1 MPLPLPSGGHPTVPS
16 NARVAGADLGI
27 TSDGFFLLE
36 QQPKRVAIVGTGYIA
51 VEIGG
56 VFNALGSDVTIFSRT
71 NEILRTFDPI
81 IKETL
86 LKEMTSQGVKLVPH
100 SNIEELKPIGPA
112 PEGAKGQGQ
121 PVSVRYTTNETI
133 KEEEFDVLLWAIG
146 RSPNVEG
153 LGLDEVG
160 VKLNSHGFIIADEY
174 QNTTAENI
182 YALGDVCGVALL
194 TPVAIAA
201 GRRLS
206 DRLFGPS
213 QFHNAK
219 LEYKNIPTVVFS
231 HPTSGTIGLT
241 EPEALK
247 QYGESNVR
255 TYVSRFTNMYY
266 AMTDHKPPSAYKLV
280 VVGEEERVV
289 GLHIIGLGS
298 DEILQGFGVAI
309 KMGAT
314 KADFDNTVAIHPT
327 AAEELVTMR

>member
-1 MPLPLPSGGHPTVPS
+1 MFKYVTYQSIFIPLPPPLGGYPTVPS

-86 LKEMTSQGVKLVPH
+86 LKEMTGQGVKLVPR

-121 PVSVRYTTNETI
+121 PVSVRYTTDGTI

-153 LGLDEVG
+153 LGLAEVG
-160 VKLNSHGFIIADEY
+160 VQLNSHGFILTDEY
-174 QNTTAENI
+174 QNTTTENI

-194 TPVAIAA
+194 TP
-201 GRRLS
+201 G
-206 DRLFGPS
+206 
-213 QFHNAK
+213 
-219 LEYKNIPTVVFS
+219 
-231 HPTSGTIGLT
+231 TSSFCIICCHI
-241 EPEALK
+241 
-247 QYGESNVR
+247 N
-255 TYVSRFTNMYY
+255 VSREIYTIFYSR
-266 AMTDHKPPSAYKLV
+266 HRRRPPA
-280 VVGEEERVV
+280 
-289 GLHIIGLGS
+289 
-298 DEILQGFGVAI
+298 F
-309 KMGAT
+309 
-314 KADFDNTVAIHPT
+314 
-327 AAEELVTMR
+327 